1 MFSEKGPEVVQEV
14 SFGLLAIESVRYS
27 RLLCDP
33 LASPS
38 SAFLPALLCAP
49 TSVRKVAMTQ
59 SAVKHTVRQSF
70 FSSGAAPILAAL
82 FERGDGQTNL
92 HF

>member
-1 MFSEKGPEVVQEV
+1 
-14 SFGLLAIESVRYS
+14 
-27 RLLCDP
+27 
-33 LASPS
+33 
-38 SAFLPALLCAP
+38 
-49 TSVRKVAMTQ
+49 MTQ